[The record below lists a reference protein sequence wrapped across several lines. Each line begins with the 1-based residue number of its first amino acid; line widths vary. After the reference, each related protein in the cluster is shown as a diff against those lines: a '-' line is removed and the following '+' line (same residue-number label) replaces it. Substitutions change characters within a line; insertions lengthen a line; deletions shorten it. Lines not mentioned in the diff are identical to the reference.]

1 MDTNYRW
8 EYLNKFVGRE
18 TELSIFNDILNNPS
32 GEKRTLYIQAIGGQ
46 GKTWLIKKMLLNA
59 LQKNDILVLGPDN
72 LIDMYSTSNRYLEGV
87 LETLEQRFSSM
98 SVDKKVF
105 EKYYAATK
113 ELKRAREQEGYSGED
128 ITKMVTDLAKVLRNC
143 IHTIAET
150 QTIVLAFDTFENVSN
165 SEVSN
170 WILSNDGLQM
180 PNVIC
185 LIGTRVGLEGEQ
197 RNIYTSVLEIPLDG
211 LSDEDAIDF
220 YLSYTSSSQSSQNDF
235 VRTLNQKSAQNPLML
250 GLAIY
255 YLDLPNNTTEAL
267 EKLSPE
273 EFEKEVVSWF
283 LPQNDSGGVTIGGF
297 LYNDQMRQTLVP
309 MAYLNRR
316 FNKFFLQKLAD
327 SGYLHLGDATVDDL
341 WNELDHKKPEMF
353 FVKERPDGEI
363 QLHDKLAELLRKHVL
378 VKSFNDASGNRLRQ
392 FVDEVVD
399 WYDEFIAASISMK
412 EK

>member
-8 EYLNKFVGRE
+8 EYLDKFVGRE
-18 TELSIFNDILNNPS
+18 TELSIFNGILNNPL
-32 GEKRTLYIQAIGGQ
+32 GEKRSLYIQASGGQ
-46 GKTWLIKKMLLNA
+46 GKTWLIKKMLLNSF
-59 LQKNDILVLGPDN
+59 QKNDILALGPDN

-87 LETLEQRFSSM
+87 LATLEQRFRNM
-98 SVDKKVF
+98 SVDMSVF
-105 EKYYAATK
+105 DQYYAATE
-113 ELKRAREQEGYSGED
+113 ELKRARAQEGYSSED
-128 ITKMVTDLAKVLRNC
+128 ITKMVADLAKIFRSSIQNL
-143 IHTIAET
+143 AKT
-150 QTIVLAFDTFENVSN
+150 QSIVLAFDTFENVSN
-165 SEVSN
+165 SEVSD

-185 LIGTRVGLEGEQ
+185 LIGTRAGLEDEQ
-197 RNIYTSVLEIPLDG
+197 RTVYSSIQVMPLQG
-211 LSDEDAIDF
+211 LSDEDAIKF
-220 YLSYTSSSQSSQNDF
+220 YTSYTKDTNSSKKDF
-235 VRTLNQKSAQNPLML
+235 IRVLNQKSTQNPLML

-267 EKLSPE
+267 EKLSQE

-283 LPQNDSGGVTIGGF
+283 LPQNDPGAVTIGGIV
-297 LYNDQMRQTLVP
+297 YNEQMRQTLVP

-316 FNKFFLQKLAD
+316 FNKFFLEKLVD
-327 SGYLHLGDATVDDL
+327 SGYLHLGDVTADEL
-341 WNELDHKKPEMF
+341 WDELDRKKPDLF

-378 VKSFNDASGNRLRQ
+378 VKAFQDASGNRLRQ

-399 WYDEFIAASISMK
+399 WYDEFIAASISIK